1 MRPTDCGRG
10 GLFRGFSESVGSQRI
25 GMKIVNDIPNWS
37 FLYVFSHSLT
47 IPDISFCHFR
57 YLLLSF
63 PISPSVISD
72 VSFCHFRF
80 SLSVIPD
87 IFNRESSQRR
97 NPGFCSRRTRTHGRA
112 EEKNLDP
119 RSGRG

>member
-1 MRPTDCGRG
+1 MRPTGCGRG
-10 GLFRGFSESVGSQRI
+10 GLFRGFSESVVCERI
-25 GMKIVNDIPNWS
+25 GMKIVNDIPNSS

-47 IPDISFCHFR
+47 IPD
-57 YLLLSF
+57 
-63 PISPSVISD
+63 
-72 VSFCHFRF
+72 VSFCHSRF